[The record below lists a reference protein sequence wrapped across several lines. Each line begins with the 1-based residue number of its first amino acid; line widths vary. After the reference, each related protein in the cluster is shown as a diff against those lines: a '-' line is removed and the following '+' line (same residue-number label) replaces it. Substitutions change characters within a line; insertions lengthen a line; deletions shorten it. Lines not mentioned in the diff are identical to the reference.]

1 MKLNNVCLENYK
13 IFYGKNTLRFD
24 NGVNIIE
31 GKNGYGKTTIVDSI
45 FFALYGKKN
54 GDVINNFAK
63 MNNERRCRVNVDF
76 EHKGD
81 KYNVE
86 RELSDDGEKFYLK
99 INNNESNISIENI
112 IPERIASLSFFDGEK
127 ISGVV
132 GYMDDESLD
141 EMLGIAG
148 LKMVKEDVEKLKKG
162 FELSLTGMGKIKNF
176 FRKMGEIKAVKKLEE
191 KEKKIKIKIGHE
203 EKRMNE
209 INYEISEAE
218 KILEKEK
225 KLDEEIKE
233 RKELEKI
240 YRELVDEE
248 EKFKENMA
256 YIILKDE
263 LKKAVENIN
272 KKKDEIIKA
281 RIKQGRINAQ
291 EELLESILHSGRCI
305 CGTPVSTSNYGKH
318 EISML
323 LENLK
328 HEEEKIGKIKD
339 FYIGPGDLSSA
350 LEKVR
355 NININPLI
363 IKNEKGKI
371 EDGLNK
377 KTRLSKMGIILK
389 NLNEKR
395 VEGKAR
401 ELRIEELKSEFAEI
415 KDMVE
420 EKREKIKAN
429 KKRKT
434 LKKIRNTERLISV
447 LDEIT
452 EETKRLKKMETE
464 KKASS
469 ILRSVTNKPREYKD
483 VDVENRNIKN
493 VSSELS
499 DGEKHVLALSF
510 LGGIKK
516 DMMVVDMPFTRLDKT
531 HKRKLLKKIPSLA
544 EQVILMDTDVD
555 EIKNLTENVY
565 HIRHDQERRISV
577 IT

>member
-13 IFYGKNTLRFD
+13 IFYGKNILRFD

-54 GDVINNFAK
+54 GDIINNFAK
-63 MNNERRCRVNVDF
+63 INNERFCRVSVDF
-76 EHKGD
+76 EHNGD
-81 KYNVE
+81 KYNAE

-112 IPERIASLSFFDGEK
+112 IPERRACLSFFDGEK
-127 ISGVV
+127 ISGVIR
-132 GYMDDESLD
+132 YMENMD
-141 EMLGIAG
+141 EMLGITG
-148 LKMVKEDVEKLKKG
+148 LKAVKEDVEKVKKRL
-162 FELSLTGMGKIKNF
+162 ELTLTGMGKIKNF
-176 FRKMGEIKAVKKLEE
+176 FRKMGEMKSVKKLEE
-191 KEKKIKIKIGHE
+191 KEKKIKIKISHE
-203 EKRMNE
+203 EKRTNE
-209 INYEISEAE
+209 INHEISEIE

-225 KLDEEIKE
+225 KIDEEEKE
-233 RKELEKI
+233 RKKLEKR
-240 YRELVDEE
+240 YKGLVDEE

-263 LKKAVENIN
+263 LGKAVENIN
-272 KKKDEIIKA
+272 KKRDEVVKE
-281 RIKQGRINAQ
+281 RIRQGRINAQ
-291 EELLESILHSGRCI
+291 EELLTSILHSGRCI

-318 EISML
+318 EISLL

-339 FYIGPGDLSSA
+339 FYMSSDDLVSA
-350 LEKVR
+350 LEKVKV
-355 NININPLI
+355 NINPLI
-363 IKNEKGKI
+363 IKSEKEKI
-371 EDGLNK
+371 EAGLNK
-377 KTRLSKMGIILK
+377 NVRASKMDIILK
-389 NLNEKR
+389 KLNEKR

-401 ELRIEELKSEFAEI
+401 ELRIEELKSELAEI
-415 KDMVE
+415 KDMIE

-429 KKRKT
+429 KKWKT
-434 LKKIRNTERLISV
+434 LKKIKNAERLISA
-447 LDEIT
+447 LGEII

-469 ILRSVTNKPREYKD
+469 ILRTVTNKPREYTG
-483 VDVENRNIKN
+483 VDVENMNIKN

-516 DMMVVDMPFTRLDKT
+516 DMVVIDMPFTRLDKT

-544 EQVILMDTDVD
+544 EQVVLLDTDID

-565 HIRHDQERRISV
+565 HLRHDQERKVSV
-577 IT
+577 IE

>member
-13 IFYGKNTLRFD
+13 IFYGKNILRFD

-54 GDVINNFAK
+54 GDIINNFAK
-63 MNNERRCRVNVDF
+63 INNERFCRVSVDF
-76 EHKGD
+76 EHNGD
-81 KYNVE
+81 KYNAE

-112 IPERIASLSFFDGEK
+112 IPERRACLSFFDGEK
-127 ISGVV
+127 ISGVIR
-132 GYMDDESLD
+132 YMENMD
-141 EMLGIAG
+141 EMLGITG
-148 LKMVKEDVEKLKKG
+148 LKAVKEELEKVKKRL
-162 FELSLTGMGKIKNF
+162 ELTLTGMGKIKNF
-176 FRKMGEIKAVKKLEE
+176 FRKMGEMKSVKKLEE
-191 KEKKIKIKIGHE
+191 KEKKIKIKISHE
-203 EKRMNE
+203 EKRTNE
-209 INYEISEAE
+209 INHEISEIE

-225 KLDEEIKE
+225 KIDEEEKE
-233 RKELEKI
+233 RKKLEKR
-240 YRELVDEE
+240 YKGLVDEE

-263 LKKAVENIN
+263 LGKAVENIN
-272 KKKDEIIKA
+272 KKRDEVVKE
-281 RIKQGRINAQ
+281 RIRQGRINAQ
-291 EELLESILHSGRCI
+291 EELLTSILHSGRCI

-318 EISML
+318 EISLL

-339 FYIGPGDLSSA
+339 FYMGYDDLVSA
-350 LEKVR
+350 LEKVKV
-355 NININPLI
+355 NINPLI
-363 IKNEKGKI
+363 IKSEKKKI
-371 EDGLNK
+371 EAGLNK
-377 KTRLSKMGIILK
+377 KVRASKMDIILK
-389 NLNEKR
+389 KLNEKR

-401 ELRIEELKSEFAEI
+401 ELRIEELKSELAEI
-415 KDMVE
+415 KDMIE

-429 KKRKT
+429 KKWKT
-434 LKKIRNTERLISV
+434 LKKIKNAERLISA
-447 LDEIT
+447 LGEII

-469 ILRSVTNKPREYKD
+469 ILRTVTNKPREYTG
-483 VDVENRNIKN
+483 VDVENMNIKN

-516 DMMVVDMPFTRLDKT
+516 DMVVIDMPFTRLDKT

-544 EQVILMDTDVD
+544 EQVVLLDTDID

-565 HIRHDQERRISV
+565 HLRHDQERKVSV
-577 IT
+577 IE

>member
-13 IFYGKNTLRFD
+13 IFYGKNILRFD

-54 GDVINNFAK
+54 GDIINNFAK
-63 MNNERRCRVNVDF
+63 INNERFCRVSVDF
-76 EHKGD
+76 EHNGD
-81 KYNVE
+81 KYNAE

-112 IPERIASLSFFDGEK
+112 IPERRACLSFFDGEK
-127 ISGVV
+127 ISGVIR
-132 GYMDDESLD
+132 YMENMD
-141 EMLGIAG
+141 EMLGITG
-148 LKMVKEDVEKLKKG
+148 LKAVKEELEKVKKRL
-162 FELSLTGMGKIKNF
+162 ELTLTGMGKIKNF
-176 FRKMGEIKAVKKLEE
+176 FRKMGEMKSVKKLEE
-191 KEKKIKIKIGHE
+191 KEKKIKIKISHE
-203 EKRMNE
+203 EKRTNE
-209 INYEISEAE
+209 INHEISEIE

-225 KLDEEIKE
+225 KIDEEEKE
-233 RKELEKI
+233 RKKLEKR
-240 YRELVDEE
+240 YKGLVDEE

-263 LKKAVENIN
+263 LGKAVENIN
-272 KKKDEIIKA
+272 KKRDEVVKE
-281 RIKQGRINAQ
+281 RIRQGRINAQ
-291 EELLESILHSGRCI
+291 EELLTSILHSGRCI

-318 EISML
+318 EISLL

-339 FYIGPGDLSSA
+339 FYMSSDDLVSA
-350 LEKVR
+350 LEKVKV
-355 NININPLI
+355 NINPLI
-363 IKNEKGKI
+363 IKSEKEKI
-371 EDGLNK
+371 EAGLNK
-377 KTRLSKMGIILK
+377 NVRASKMDIILK
-389 NLNEKR
+389 KLNEKR

-401 ELRIEELKSEFAEI
+401 ELRIEELKSELAEI
-415 KDMVE
+415 KDMIE

-429 KKRKT
+429 KKWKT
-434 LKKIRNTERLISV
+434 LKKIKNAERLISA
-447 LDEIT
+447 LGEII

-469 ILRSVTNKPREYKD
+469 ILRTVTNKPREYTG
-483 VDVENRNIKN
+483 VDVENMNIKN

-516 DMMVVDMPFTRLDKT
+516 DMVVIDMPFTRLDKT

-544 EQVILMDTDVD
+544 EQVVLLDTDID

-565 HIRHDQERRISV
+565 HLRHDQERKVSV
-577 IT
+577 IE

>member
-54 GDVINNFAK
+54 ENVINNFAK
-63 MNNERRCRVNVDF
+63 MNNERFCRVSVDF
-76 EHKGD
+76 EHNGD
-81 KYNVE
+81 KYNAE
-86 RELSDDGEKFYLK
+86 RELSGDGEKFYLK
-99 INNNESNISIENI
+99 INNTESNISIENI
-112 IPERIASLSFFDGEK
+112 IPERTACLSFFDGEK

-132 GYMDDESLD
+132 GYMENMD

-148 LKMVKEDVEKLKKG
+148 LKAVKEDVEKLKKR
-162 FELSLTGMGKIKNF
+162 FEVSLTGMEKIKNF
-176 FRKMGEIKAVKKLEE
+176 FMKMGEIRAVKKLEE
-191 KEKKIKIKIGHE
+191 KEKKIKIKISHE
-203 EKRMNE
+203 EKRTNE
-209 INYEISEAE
+209 INHEISEFE

-225 KLDEEIKE
+225 KLDEEEKE
-233 RKELEKI
+233 RKKLEKR
-240 YRELVDEE
+240 YNELVDEE

-256 YIILKDE
+256 YIILKE
-263 LKKAVENIN
+263 SLKKAVENIN
-272 KKKDEIIKA
+272 KKKDEVVKE

-291 EELLESILHSGRCI
+291 EELLISILHSGRCI

-328 HEEEKIGKIKD
+328 HEEEKIGKIKE
-339 FYIGPGDLSSA
+339 FYIGADDLISA
-350 LEKVR
+350 LEKVKV
-355 NININPLI
+355 NTNPLI
-363 IKNEKGKI
+363 TKSEKKKI
-371 EDGLNK
+371 EDRLNK
-377 KTRLSKMGIILK
+377 KTRPSKIGIILK
-389 NLNEKR
+389 NIDEKR
-395 VEGKAR
+395 VERKAR
-401 ELRIEELKSEFAEI
+401 ELRIEDLRSELAEI
-415 KDMVE
+415 KDVIE

-429 KKRKT
+429 KKWKT
-434 LKKIRNTERLISV
+434 LKKIKNAERLVSV
-447 LDEIT
+447 LDEVI

-469 ILRSVTNKPREYKD
+469 ILRTVTNKPREYRG
-483 VDVENRNIKN
+483 VDVENMNIKN

-516 DMMVVDMPFTRLDKT
+516 DMIVVDMPFTRLDKT

-544 EQVILMDTDVD
+544 EQVVLLDTDID

-565 HIRHDQERRISV
+565 HLRHDQERKVSV
-577 IT
+577 IE

>member
-13 IFYGKNTLRFD
+13 IFYGKNILQFD

-54 GDVINNFAK
+54 GDIINNFAK
-63 MNNERRCRVNVDF
+63 INNERFCRVSVDF
-76 EHKGD
+76 EHNGD
-81 KYNVE
+81 KYNAE

-112 IPERIASLSFFDGEK
+112 IPERRACLSFFDGEK
-127 ISGVV
+127 ISGVIR
-132 GYMDDESLD
+132 YMENMD
-141 EMLGIAG
+141 EMLGITG
-148 LKMVKEDVEKLKKG
+148 LKAVKEDVEKLKKRL
-162 FELSLTGMGKIKNF
+162 ELTLTGMGKIKNF
-176 FRKMGEIKAVKKLEE
+176 FRKMGEMKSVKKLEE
-191 KEKKIKIKIGHE
+191 KEKKIKIKISHE
-203 EKRMNE
+203 EKRTNE
-209 INYEISEAE
+209 INHEISEIE

-225 KLDEEIKE
+225 KIDEEEKE
-233 RKELEKI
+233 RKKLEKR
-240 YRELVDEE
+240 YKGLVDEE

-263 LKKAVENIN
+263 LGKAVENIN
-272 KKKDEIIKA
+272 KKRDEVVKE
-281 RIKQGRINAQ
+281 RIRQGRINAQ
-291 EELLESILHSGRCI
+291 EELLTSILHSGRCI

-318 EISML
+318 EISLL

-339 FYIGPGDLSSA
+339 FYMSYDDLVSA
-350 LEKVR
+350 LEKVKV
-355 NININPLI
+355 NINPLI
-363 IKNEKGKI
+363 IKSEKEKI
-371 EDGLNK
+371 EAGLNK
-377 KTRLSKMGIILK
+377 KVRASKMDIILK
-389 NLNEKR
+389 KLNEKR

-401 ELRIEELKSEFAEI
+401 ELRIEELKSELAEI
-415 KDMVE
+415 KDMIE

-429 KKRKT
+429 KKWKT
-434 LKKIRNTERLISV
+434 LKKIKNAERLISA
-447 LDEIT
+447 LGEII

-469 ILRSVTNKPREYKD
+469 ILRTVTNKPREYTG
-483 VDVENRNIKN
+483 VDVENMNIKN

-516 DMMVVDMPFTRLDKT
+516 DMVVIDMPFTRLDKT

-544 EQVILMDTDVD
+544 EQVVLLDTDID

-565 HIRHDQERRISV
+565 HLRHDQERKVSV
-577 IT
+577 IE

>member
-13 IFYGKNTLRFD
+13 IFYGKNILRFD

-54 GDVINNFAK
+54 GDIINNFAK
-63 MNNERRCRVNVDF
+63 INNERFCRVSVDF
-76 EHKGD
+76 EHNGD
-81 KYNVE
+81 KYNAE

-112 IPERIASLSFFDGEK
+112 IPERRACLSFFDGEK
-127 ISGVV
+127 ISGVIR
-132 GYMDDESLD
+132 YMENMD
-141 EMLGIAG
+141 EMLGITG
-148 LKMVKEDVEKLKKG
+148 LKAVKEELEKLKKRL
-162 FELSLTGMGKIKNF
+162 ELTLTGMGKIKNF
-176 FRKMGEIKAVKKLEE
+176 FRKMGEMKSVKKLEE
-191 KEKKIKIKIGHE
+191 KEKKIKIKISHE
-203 EKRMNE
+203 EKRTNE
-209 INYEISEAE
+209 INHEISEIE

-225 KLDEEIKE
+225 KIDEEEKE
-233 RKELEKI
+233 RKKLEKR
-240 YRELVDEE
+240 YKGLVDEE

-263 LKKAVENIN
+263 LGKAVENIN
-272 KKKDEIIKA
+272 KKRDEVVKE
-281 RIKQGRINAQ
+281 RIRQGRINAQ
-291 EELLESILHSGRCI
+291 EELLTSILHSGRCI

-318 EISML
+318 EISLL

-339 FYIGPGDLSSA
+339 FYMGYDDLVSA
-350 LEKVR
+350 LEKVKV
-355 NININPLI
+355 NINPLI
-363 IKNEKGKI
+363 IKSEKEKI
-371 EDGLNK
+371 EAGLNK
-377 KTRLSKMGIILK
+377 KVRASKMDIILK
-389 NLNEKR
+389 KLNEKR

-401 ELRIEELKSEFAEI
+401 ELRIEELKSELAEI
-415 KDMVE
+415 KDMIE

-429 KKRKT
+429 KKWKT
-434 LKKIRNTERLISV
+434 LKKIKNAERLISA
-447 LDEIT
+447 LGEII

-469 ILRSVTNKPREYKD
+469 ILRTVTNKPREYTG
-483 VDVENRNIKN
+483 VDVENMNIKN

-516 DMMVVDMPFTRLDKT
+516 DMVVIDMPFTRLDKT

-544 EQVILMDTDVD
+544 EQVVLLDTDID

-565 HIRHDQERRISV
+565 HLRHDQERKVSV
-577 IT
+577 IE

>member
-13 IFYGKNTLRFD
+13 IFYGKNILRFD

-54 GDVINNFAK
+54 GDIINNFAK
-63 MNNERRCRVNVDF
+63 INNERFCRVSVDF
-76 EHKGD
+76 EHNGD
-81 KYNVE
+81 KYNAE

-112 IPERIASLSFFDGEK
+112 IPERRACLSFFDGEK
-127 ISGVV
+127 ISGVIR
-132 GYMDDESLD
+132 YMENMD
-141 EMLGIAG
+141 EMLGITG
-148 LKMVKEDVEKLKKG
+148 LKAVKEELEKVKKRL
-162 FELSLTGMGKIKNF
+162 ELTLTGMGKIKNF
-176 FRKMGEIKAVKKLEE
+176 FRKMGEMKSVKKLEE
-191 KEKKIKIKIGHE
+191 KEKKIKIKISHE
-203 EKRMNE
+203 EKRTNE
-209 INYEISEAE
+209 INHEISEIE

-225 KLDEEIKE
+225 KIDEEEKE
-233 RKELEKI
+233 RKKLEKR
-240 YRELVDEE
+240 YKGLVDEE

-263 LKKAVENIN
+263 LGKAVENIN
-272 KKKDEIIKA
+272 KKRDEVVKE
-281 RIKQGRINAQ
+281 RIRQGRINAQ
-291 EELLESILHSGRCI
+291 EELLTSILHSGRCI

-318 EISML
+318 EISLL

-339 FYIGPGDLSSA
+339 FYMSYDDLVSA
-350 LEKVR
+350 LEKVKV
-355 NININPLI
+355 NINPLI
-363 IKNEKGKI
+363 IKSEKEKI
-371 EDGLNK
+371 EAGLNK
-377 KTRLSKMGIILK
+377 KVRASKMDIILK
-389 NLNEKR
+389 KLNEKR

-401 ELRIEELKSEFAEI
+401 ELRIEELKSELAEI
-415 KDMVE
+415 KDMIE

-429 KKRKT
+429 KKWKT
-434 LKKIRNTERLISV
+434 LKKIKNAERLISA
-447 LDEIT
+447 LGEII

-469 ILRSVTNKPREYKD
+469 ILRTVTNKPREYTG
-483 VDVENRNIKN
+483 VDVENMNIKN

-516 DMMVVDMPFTRLDKT
+516 DMVVIDMPFTRLDKT

-544 EQVILMDTDVD
+544 EQVVLLDTDID

-565 HIRHDQERRISV
+565 HLRHDQERKVSV
-577 IT
+577 IE

>member
-13 IFYGKNTLRFD
+13 IFYGKNILRFD

-112 IPERIASLSFFDGEK
+112 IPERIASLSFFDGER
-127 ISGVV
+127 ISGIV

-141 EMLGIAG
+141 GMLGIAG
-148 LKMVKEDVEKLKKG
+148 LKNVKNDVESLKEQ
-162 FELSLTGMGKIKNF
+162 FELMLTGMEKIKNF
-176 FRKMGEIKAVKKLEE
+176 FRKMGEMKDVKKLEE
-191 KEKKIKIKIGHE
+191 KEKKIKTKIGRE
-203 EKRMNE
+203 EKRINE

-225 KLDEEIKE
+225 KLDEEERE
-233 RKELEKI
+233 RKKLEKR
-240 YRELVDEE
+240 YGELVGEE
-248 EKFKENMA
+248 EKFKENLA
-256 YIILKDE
+256 CIILKDE

-291 EELLESILHSGRCI
+291 QELLESILHGGRCI

-318 EISML
+318 EISLL

-328 HEEEKIGKIKD
+328 DEEEKIGKITD
-339 FYIGPGDLSSA
+339 FYVGSDDLSSA
-350 LEKVR
+350 LEKVK
-355 NININPLI
+355 INISPLI
-363 IKNEKGKI
+363 IRDEKEKIETMLNKECPPSKIDGVLKSINEKK
-371 EDGLNK
+371 
-377 KTRLSKMGIILK
+377 
-389 NLNEKR
+389 
-395 VEGKAR
+395 VERKVR
-401 ELRIEELKSEFAEI
+401 ELRVEDLKSELADI
-415 KDMVE
+415 KNMIE
-420 EKREKIKAN
+420 EKREKIKTN
-429 KKRKT
+429 KKWKM
-434 LKKIRNTERLISV
+434 LKKIRNAERLISA
-447 LDEIT
+447 LDEII
-452 EETKRLKKMETE
+452 EETKKLKKTEME
-464 KKASS
+464 KKASF
-469 ILRSVTNKPREYKD
+469 ILRSVTNKPKEYKD

-531 HKRKLLKKIPSLA
+531 HKRKMIKKIPSLA
-544 EQVILMDTDVD
+544 EQVILLDTDID
-555 EIKNLTENVY
+555 EIKNLTENIY
-565 HIRHDQERRISV
+565 HLRHDQERRVSV